1 MSRHPCSITHK
12 EILLPAKLLGG
23 GAGGIVLL
31 WTCRVVTGILIMN
44 RVEPQG
50 ILVMGIF
57 SINHEGVLLIPRP
70 GSGGGDDEGEGWLLW
85 SPEYYT
91 YDPPT
96 IATYISIILN

>member
-1 MSRHPCSITHK
+1 
-12 EILLPAKLLGG
+12 
-23 GAGGIVLL
+23 
-31 WTCRVVTGILIMN
+31 MN

-91 YDPPT
+91 YDPHYS
-96 IATYISIILN
+96 YIYIHCIELIEGTKSNSLSFFGP